1 MRENLHFIVR
11 PIYDRT
17 FSLIR
22 KRIDQVDACNRACPY
37 IQDQEARDLESK
49 GKRERRAELF
59 LPACEITHI
68 CGSKDRQGQR
78 IEQPCEQPPS
88 TRYTRA
94 KRGGAGITGFRD
106 VRLSKRLNYQD
117 LRSSFRLS
125 LSLSLLLDP
134 SSTAGTYTRRT
145 IPRRSFLNWVIV
157 DLFRNRVTASKRI
170 TTDTPIR

>member
-1 MRENLHFIVR
+1 MAA
-11 PIYDRT
+11 T
-17 FSLIR
+17 W
-22 KRIDQVDACNRACPY
+22 ACPY
-37 IQDQEARDLESK
+37 IRDQEARDLESK
-49 GKRERRAELF
+49 GKRERRGELF
-59 LPACEITHI
+59 LPAREITHI
-68 CGSKDRQGQR
+68 CGSKDRRQGQR

-125 LSLSLLLDP
+125 LSLSFLP
-134 SSTAGTYTRRT
+134 SFSILRAPQGRIRGVLYRDG
-145 IPRRSFLNWVIV
+145 PFLNWVIA

-170 TTDTPIR
+170 TTDIPIR

>member
-1 MRENLHFIVR
+1 M
-11 PIYDRT
+11 
-17 FSLIR
+17 S
-22 KRIDQVDACNRACPY
+22 PY
-37 IQDQEARDLESK
+37 IQDQEARDLESR
-49 GKRERRAELF
+49 GKRERRAGLF

-68 CGSKDRQGQR
+68 CGSKDRRQGQR

-125 LSLSLLLDP
+125 LSLSLSLLLHP

-145 IPRRSFLNWVIV
+145 IPRRPFLNWVIA

>member
-1 MRENLHFIVR
+1 MRVYTR
-11 PIYDRT
+11 KT
-17 FSLIR
+17 R
-22 KRIDQVDACNRACPY
+22 KRGIWKV
-37 IQDQEARDLESK
+37 K
-49 GKRERRAELF
+49 GKEEASRSYLRR
-59 LPACEITHI
+59 EITHI

-94 KRGGAGITGFRD
+94 KRAGITGFRD

-125 LSLSLLLDP
+125 LLLDP

-145 IPRRSFLNWVIV
+145 VPTVPQLGHRRLVSKSSNRIETYYNRYTNPITA
-157 DLFRNRVTASKRI
+157 LFTF
-170 TTDTPIR
+170 

>member
-1 MRENLHFIVR
+1 MAA
-11 PIYDRT
+11 T
-17 FSLIR
+17 W
-22 KRIDQVDACNRACPY
+22 ACPY

-49 GKRERRAELF
+49 GKRERRGELF
-59 LPACEITHI
+59 LPAREITHI
-68 CGSKDRQGQR
+68 CGSKDRRQGQR

-125 LSLSLLLDP
+125 LFLSLFPSFFLDP

-145 IPRRSFLNWVIV
+145 IPRRPVPQLGHRRLVSKSSNRIETYYNRYTNPITA
-157 DLFRNRVTASKRI
+157 LFTF
-170 TTDTPIR
+170 